1 VAFDIGSLGP
11 AGKFLDSEFRIRRPD
26 GALRWLTAHAIVRYG
41 KDGKPIEMIGVN
53 RDITDQ
59 KNAARE
65 LQTSEERHR
74 LAIEANNLGTWD
86 FDMVTGAHKWSAEF
100 KKLWGLP
107 EDSADDPELLRRLVA
122 PEAWADVQR
131 AWAEAADPATG
142 SGRIAVEYEIR
153 RADTGERRWCSFAGQ
168 IFFDEGRTRPQRAL
182 GIMMDTT
189 ARKALD
195 ERHRRML
202 RELHHRVNNNLA
214 IIQAILS
221 QTVRRPTPRDAF
233 ERIQS
238 RLMCL
243 ARVHEILNRSE
254 WSEVSLSRLLS
265 GEIDLVEGASDRVSL
280 NGDPVFL
287 DATYAVTLGLVFHE
301 LVTNAAKYGAIAT
314 SEGRVDITWK
324 LETEPKRRL
333 DIVWN
338 ETGAP
343 GARPPRRE
351 GFGFRVIKS
360 SVAGNADGIAEV
372 DFRPEGVR
380 WRLGLPM
387 HVTEAE
393 WNSPTVH

>member
-1 VAFDIGSLGP
+1 
-11 AGKFLDSEFRIRRPD
+11 
-26 GALRWLTAHAIVRYG
+26 
-41 KDGKPIEMIGVN
+41 
-53 RDITDQ
+53 
-59 KNAARE
+59 
-65 LQTSEERHR
+65 
-74 LAIEANNLGTWD
+74 
-86 FDMVTGAHKWSAEF
+86 
-100 KKLWGLP
+100 
-107 EDSADDPELLRRLVA
+107 
-122 PEAWADVQR
+122 
-131 AWAEAADPATG
+131 
-142 SGRIAVEYEIR
+142 VEYEIR

-195 ERHRRML
+195 ERQRRVL

-254 WSEVSLSRLLS
+254 WGEVSLSRLLS

-280 NGDPVFL
+280 TGDPVFL